1 MAKRQRGSSRPGQRR
16 PTQRQS
22 PARPSAPVPS
32 RPAAGLSAAEEER
45 AAELEAQIV
54 AEERRAEAARSGS
67 RDRGRAPFEATARGR
82 GRESG
87 LLAARAAEEYTY
99 VARDV
104 RRIVTVGG
112 TLLGVMLAIWLV
124 VEVLHIIA
132 F

>member
-22 PARPSAPVPS
+22 PARPASPAPS
-32 RPAAGLSAAEEER
+32 RPATGLSEAEEER

-54 AEERRAEAARSGS
+54 AEERRAETVRSGS
-67 RDRGRAPFEATARGR
+67 RERSRSGFDAVRGR

-112 TLLGVMLAIWLV
+112 TLLGVMLAIWLI
-124 VEVLHIIA
+124 VEVLHIVA